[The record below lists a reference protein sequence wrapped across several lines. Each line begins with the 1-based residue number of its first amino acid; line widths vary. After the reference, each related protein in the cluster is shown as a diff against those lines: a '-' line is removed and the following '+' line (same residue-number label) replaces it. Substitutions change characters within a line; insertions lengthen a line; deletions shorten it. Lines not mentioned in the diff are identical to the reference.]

1 MDHMKARFGGSIK
14 LQRGR
19 DVENGCKQSSNGG
32 CRHEFVLDVCREVV
46 PRHHN
51 GCRWGPIRYNVP
63 HNFGYF
69 SAAIISKQWMAFYSG
84 LGGIVGLAERHV
96 SYFHGIFILMGRSL
110 QSLQAKQLMFC
121 EGEVPKAMR
130 FRQCTL

>member
-1 MDHMKARFGGSIK
+1 
-14 LQRGR
+14 
-19 DVENGCKQSSNGG
+19 
-32 CRHEFVLDVCREVV
+32 
-46 PRHHN
+46 
-51 GCRWGPIRYNVP
+51 
-63 HNFGYF
+63 
-69 SAAIISKQWMAFYSG
+69 MAFYSG

-130 FRQCTL
+130 FRHCTL